1 MEFVEFFRQL
11 ENLGLTDALLPF
23 LLIFTLLFAVLQKS
37 KLLGKDKRNFN
48 IIVATTISLMT
59 IIPHVTGSYPPGK
72 DVIELMN
79 TVLPQISIIIVAVLM
94 ALLLIGVFGGS
105 ANWMGGS
112 LSGWIAILAF
122 GIIIYIFGAEANIWT
137 NLPQKFSWW
146 GTDTSSLVVIILVFA
161 VIIWYITKEPS
172 PADKAA
178 GFSEAIGSFG
188 DMFKN
193 K

>member
-11 ENLGLTDALLPF
+11 ESLGLTDALLPF
-23 LLIFTLLFAVLQKS
+23 LLLFTILFAVLQKS

-48 IIVATTISLMT
+48 IIVATTISLMVV
-59 IIPHVTGSYPPGK
+59 IPHVTGSYPPNK
-72 DVIELMN
+72 DAIELIN
-79 TVLPQISIIIVAVLM
+79 SVLPQVSIIIVAVLM

-122 GIIIYIFGAEANIWT
+122 GIIIYIFGAEANIWA

-146 GTDTSSLVVIILVFA
+146 GTDTSSLVIIILVFA

-172 PADKAA
+172 ASDKAA

>member
-11 ENLGLTDALLPF
+11 ESFGLTDALLPF

-37 KLLGKDKRNFN
+37 HLLGKDKRNFN
-48 IIVATTISLMT
+48 IVVATVISLMVV
-59 IIPHVTGSYPPGK
+59 IPHVTGSYPPGK

-79 TVLPQISIIIVAVLM
+79 SALPQISIVIVAVLM

-122 GIIIYIFGAEANIWT
+122 GIIIYIFGAEANWWS
-137 NLPQKFSWW
+137 NLPQKLNWW
-146 GTDTSSLVVIILVFA
+146 GTDTSSIVTIILVFA
-161 VIIWYITKEPS
+161 VIIWYITKEPTA
-172 PADKAA
+172 ADNAA
-178 GFSEAIGSFG
+178 GFSDAIGKFG